1 MKISQF
7 LGKGRKKIGGFSIV
21 EAVIGL
27 GMIGTVASALL
38 TGVSTGMFT
47 LKLARENARA
57 SQIMIEKLETI
68 RLYNWSQ
75 VNSNGFIP
83 PTFTANYDPDN
94 TQNSGLIYS
103 GTVSIASANI
113 GSSYSNEVKA
123 VTITLNWASG
133 GLPRQ
138 RQNTTYV
145 SHYGLSD
152 FVY

>member
-1 MKISQF
+1 MKISGF
-7 LGKGRKKIGGFSIV
+7 LSKRRGGKAGFSIC

-27 GMIGTVASALL
+27 GLVGTVASALL
-38 TGVSTGMFT
+38 TGVSSGVFT

-57 SQIMIEKLETI
+57 SQIMTEKLETI

-75 VNSNGFIP
+75 INSNGFIP
-83 PTFTANYDPDN
+83 PTFTAQYDPN
-94 TQNSGLIYS
+94 NPANPGLTYNGRVTIEN
-103 GTVSIASANI
+103 ASL
-113 GSSYSNEVKA
+113 GSSYSNEVRA
-123 VTITLNWASG
+123 ITITVSWLTG